1 MADRTEQS
9 EPDDIGKSALRKV
22 SLRLIPFL
30 FLLYVVNLID
40 RTNIG
45 IAKLQMVDGKFPVLS
60 EEAYALGAS
69 LFYIGYLLFEVPSNL
84 ILLRVGPRVW
94 MARIVVTW
102 GLISSAMM
110 FATGPV
116 SFCALRVLLGFAEA
130 GFFPGIILYLSHWY
144 PTRFRARAVATFM
157 TGGVIASIV
166 GSPLSG
172 LILKYLDQ
180 FAGLSGWQWVFLL
193 EGLPAVVLGFV
204 TLRYLTDRP
213 TQARWLTES
222 ERTWLIEELDR
233 EKKADAGHHGHT
245 LRAAFAEPRVWL
257 LIAIY
262 FTVAV
267 GDNVYGFYAPTVLK
281 GQFRDWSDSQIGFL
295 TAVPSLFALVAMLS
309 VGWHSDK
316 TGERRWHVACSA
328 LVACCGWLVLANS
341 TSPWV
346 FVLGMAI
353 TSAGMKS
360 MLPTFWTLPTTFLSG
375 TAAAGGIALINS
387 LANLGGFFGPIVFS
401 RSKSEAGSYSTGFFI
416 MAGVL
421 LVGGLLTLFV
431 RTGSRQTEKTS
442 PAE

>member
-1 MADRTEQS
+1 MADPAGQFETR
-9 EPDDIGKSALRKV
+9 DLGRSALRKV

-45 IAKLQMVDGKFPVLS
+45 IAKLQMVDGEFPVLS

-116 SFCALRVLLGFAEA
+116 SFCVLRVLLGFAEA

-144 PTRFRARAVATFM
+144 PARVRARAVATFM

-172 LILKYLDQ
+172 LILKYLDRV
-180 FAGLSGWQWVFLL
+180 AGLWGWQWVFLL
-193 EGLPAVVLGFV
+193 EGIPAVVLGFV

-213 TQARWLTES
+213 DQARWLTET
-222 ERTWLIEELDR
+222 ERTWLIDELDR
-233 EKKADAGHHGHT
+233 EKQADAGHHGHT

-281 GQFRDWSDSQIGFL
+281 GQFRDWSPSQIGFL

-328 LVACCGWLVLANS
+328 FAACCGWLVLATS

-353 TSAGMKS
+353 TTAGMKS
-360 MLPTFWTLPTTFLSG
+360 MLPTFWTLPTSFLSG

-387 LANLGGFFGPIVFS
+387 IANLGGFFGPMVFS
-401 RSKSEAGSYSTGFFI
+401 KSKSEAGSYSTGFFI

-431 RTGSRQTEKTS
+431 RTGSRRTEEPS
-442 PAE
+442 FPE